1 MKLDWA
7 QPKTQF
13 SIICDISFEST
24 REWNCAIMR
33 DFEKMSVFLGKNPS
47 TLYDAEPILTFSIMQ
62 CSHTT
67 RNTYYYLKEKQVKAK
82 EWQII

>member
-1 MKLDWA
+1 MTFLLKV
-7 QPKTQF
+7 Q
-13 SIICDISFEST
+13 ESGT
-24 REWNCAIMR
+24 ARLPMR

-82 EWQII
+82 E